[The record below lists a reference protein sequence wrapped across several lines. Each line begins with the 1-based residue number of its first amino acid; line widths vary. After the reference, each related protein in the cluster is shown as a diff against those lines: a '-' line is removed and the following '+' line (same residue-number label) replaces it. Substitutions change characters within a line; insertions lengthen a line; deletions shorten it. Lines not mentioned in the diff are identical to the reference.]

1 MRFPFLVFTFLIK
14 VKAITATMLI
24 GNVPQG
30 NGELL
35 DSGCGLTHSYY
46 QSFQQPELAKLT
58 VLRYFLHVLLNHW

>member
-1 MRFPFLVFTFLIK
+1 MRFHFLVFTFLIK

-35 DSGCGLTHSYY
+35 DSGCGLVHSYY
-46 QSFQQPELAKLT
+46 QPFQQPELAELT